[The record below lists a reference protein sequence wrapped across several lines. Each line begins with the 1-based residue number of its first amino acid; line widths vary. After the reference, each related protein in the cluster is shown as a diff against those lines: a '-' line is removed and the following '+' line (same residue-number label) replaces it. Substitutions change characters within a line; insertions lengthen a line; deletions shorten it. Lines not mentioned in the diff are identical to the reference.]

1 MNSFRKRFLILL
13 SAAVLLVGIVCVGY
27 PQTGQS
33 KEKTKQEFDLILHDG
48 TIIDGTGSKRYT
60 ADVGIS
66 DGYIQ
71 SIGNLDGAIGKAEIN
86 VSGKIVSPGFID
98 MHSHADTEVLATAK
112 SSLTQGVTTEL
123 IGPDGWGPV
132 DLSYMSELEE
142 KGLAINIGSY
152 IGFDSVWEEV
162 VGYDDRRATVE
173 EIVDMQSLIEEALE
187 KGAWGISAGLFY
199 APGNYAKIQEVID
212 VVSVAEK
219 WRTNFPNH
227 IRNEDNHVLEAT
239 AETIEI
245 GESAGVVPVI
255 THMKVMGPSNWGK
268 SLETIKLIQDANK
281 RGTFAAADQYPYLAS
296 QTGLI
301 AIVPQWIQDGGHE
314 EMLKRFADPDM
325 RRQIEEQIHETI
337 QSQVRDA
344 GDVYFPTKQTTLAD
358 IAAEQGVSPGE
369 ATMQIL
375 EKEGSI
381 RTIYFF
387 GHQED
392 FERILK
398 NPTTAIASDG
408 GATVSSSTHPRRYG
422 TQPRVLGKLV
432 REEGLLSLEEAVQKM
447 SGLPAN
453 IIGMIDRGFI
463 AEGMIADITVFDAN
477 TVTDKATYDNPK
489 QYAEGIEHVIIN
501 GQFAIKNSEPTG
513 VQAGKALKRS
523 YDMPSRP
530 ISLNEAHKVSVKGH
544 LVNENQGGAKKGPKI
559 NIMVDQQADQTQSK
573 AKLQIIDKD
582 NNFQINLDEL
592 GILQTYKGWAS
603 FTGTVK
609 LKKNETMPILVT
621 IDEKDP
627 FTGIETIR
635 VKIGENFQYSGTLKG
650 ELKVD

>member
-1 MNSFRKRFLILL
+1 MKSLSKNILSLTL
-13 SAAVLLVGIVCVGY
+13 SVVLLVGILFVGY

-33 KEKTKQEFDLILHDG
+33 KEKTKQEFDLILQDG
-48 TIIDGTGSKRYT
+48 TIIDGTGSKRYK
-60 ADVGIS
+60 ADIGIS

-71 SIGNLDGAIGKAEIN
+71 SIGNLDDASGKNEIN

-98 MHSHADTEVLATAK
+98 MHSHADTDVLTTAK
-112 SSLTQGVTTEL
+112 SSLTQGVTTEM
-123 IGPDGWGPV
+123 ISPDGGGPV
-132 DLSYMSELEE
+132 DLSYLSELEE
-142 KGLAINIGSY
+142 KGLAINVGSY
-152 IGFDSVWEEV
+152 IGFNSVWEGV
-162 VGYDDRRATVE
+162 VGYDDRRATPE
-173 EIVDMQSLIEEALE
+173 EISDMQSLIETALQ

-227 IRNEDNHVLEAT
+227 IRNENYHVLEAT
-239 AETIEI
+239 SETIEI
-245 GESAGVVPVI
+245 GESAGIVPVI

-268 SLETIKLIQDANK
+268 SVETIKMIQDANK

-296 QTGLI
+296 QTGLT
-301 AIVPQWIQDGGHE
+301 AIVPQWIQDGGRE
-314 EMLKRFADPDM
+314 EMLKRFADPAM
-325 RRQIEEQIHETI
+325 RTQIEEEIHATI
-337 QSQVRDA
+337 ASRVRDA
-344 GDVYFPTKQTTLAD
+344 GDVYFPTKQTTLGD

-375 EKEGSI
+375 EQEGNI

-422 TQPRVLGKLV
+422 TQPRVLGKIV
-432 REEGLLSLEEAVQKM
+432 REDGLLSLEEAVQKM
-447 SGLPAN
+447 TGLPAN
-453 IIGMIDRGFI
+453 IIGMVDRGFI
-463 AEGMIADITVFDAN
+463 AEGMAADITVFDPN
-477 TVTDKATYDNPK
+477 IVTDKATFDNPK
-489 QYAEGIEHVIIN
+489 QYAEGIENVIID
-501 GQFAIKNSEPTG
+501 GQFAIKNGDVTG

-530 ISLNEAHKVSVKGH
+530 MSLNEAHKVSAKGQ
-544 LVNENQGGAKKGPKI
+544 LVNDKTQGPKI
-559 NIMVDQQADQTQSK
+559 KIMVEQNADQSQSK
-573 AKLQIIDKD
+573 AKLQIIDKK
-582 NNFQINLDEL
+582 NNIHIELDEL
-592 GILQTYKGWAS
+592 GFLQTYKGWAS

-609 LKKNETMPILVT
+609 LKKSERSVPVLVT
-621 IDEKDP
+621 VDEEDP
-627 FTGIETIR
+627 FTGKETIR
-635 VKIGENFQYSGTLKG
+635 IKIGEEYLYSGTLNG
-650 ELKVD
+650 ELEVY